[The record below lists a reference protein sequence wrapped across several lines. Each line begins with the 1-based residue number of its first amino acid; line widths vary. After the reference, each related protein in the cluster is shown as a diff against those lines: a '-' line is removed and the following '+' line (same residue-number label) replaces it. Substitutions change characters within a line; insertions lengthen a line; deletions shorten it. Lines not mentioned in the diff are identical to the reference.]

1 LNSNFSVM
9 ITRLKSIP
17 RNILLLATFGLG
29 TILLVSFFGFGS
41 ETVDYN
47 TQVKPILNRKCI
59 TCHGGVKAKGGF
71 SLMTREDALMPTK
84 SGKPA
89 IVPGKPRKSEMY
101 TRLITHDVEQKMPY
115 KKEPLS
121 EKEISIIYNW
131 IDQGATWGTHW
142 AYKAVE
148 NVDIPKPKGSFF
160 GLFAPE
166 KIDWVKNDV
175 DYFIYNRL
183 KKEKLDPSVL
193 ADKNTILRRVSLD
206 LIGMPASSAL
216 KNAFLNDDTPQ
227 SYERLVDSLLASKR
241 YGERWT
247 SLWLDIARYADT
259 KGYERDDKRDI
270 WRYRDWLIK
279 AFNQNM
285 PYDRF
290 LTEQIAGDLLPN
302 ATDEQ
307 IIATAFHRNT
317 LTNDEG
323 GTENEEFRTAAT
335 LDRVNTTW
343 EGLMGTTFACT
354 QCHGHPYDPFKH
366 EEYYQFLAFFNN
378 SRDEDTYEDYPLL
391 RHFGGQDSTD
401 FLVLKNWLEK
411 NATAVETKRVMDL
424 VKMWQPVHYS
434 LATDNYKNAA
444 LYDEKWLGLRQNA
457 STRLKNVN
465 LEGKTKLI
473 TRFNA
478 KQKDGVLTIH
488 LDKADGTILTTIRP
502 TLTTGT
508 TMFEFDLLATKGVHD
523 LYFSYKN
530 KNLKN
535 EKDVGITFD
544 WWAFTE
550 DFPSKNSADYA
561 KMKALY
567 WKLLNANVKT
577 TPVMYENPSDMQRK
591 TNVFERGNWLVKAAE
606 VQPKVPNI
614 FPQLPKDAP
623 QNRLGLAQWLTD
635 KKNPLTART
644 MVNRLWEQLFGN
656 GLVETLED
664 MGTQG
669 FAPTHPELLDWLAYR
684 FMHTHNWDMKKLLKD
699 MVMSATY
706 RQDSKTT
713 PQYLALDPQNKL
725 YARAPRVRLSAE
737 QMRDQALSVSGALS
751 EKMYG
756 ESVMP
761 FQPFGLWQSPWNGDT
776 WKMSEGEDQYRRA
789 VYTYWKRS
797 SPYPSMT
804 TFDGVVREACAARRI
819 RTNTPLQALVTMN
832 DTAFV
837 EASRLLALK
846 VKNETPQYLA
856 SKNTISLSEFDVKA
870 CISKSYELAI
880 GKSIT
885 TTKLES
891 LSKLYERALYQF
903 KKDKNK
909 TCEMVGFEGKDNNP
923 ETAALMVVTNTIF
936 NLDEFVVK
944 N

>member
-1 LNSNFSVM
+1 M

-17 RNILLLATFGLG
+17 RNILLLTVFGLG
-29 TILLVSFFGFGS
+29 TLLLVSFFGFGND
-41 ETVDYN
+41 TIDYN
-47 TQVKPILNRKCI
+47 TQVKPILNKKCI

-71 SLMTREDALMPTK
+71 SLMTREDALMPAK
-84 SGKPA
+84 SGKQA
-89 IVPGKPRKSEMY
+89 IVPFKPQQSEMY
-101 TRLITHDVEQKMPY
+101 TRLKEHDVEQRMPY

-121 EKEISIIYNW
+121 EKEIAIIYNW
-131 IDQGATWGTHW
+131 IDQGAKWGTHW
-142 AYKAVE
+142 AYKTVE
-148 NVDIPKPKGSFF
+148 KVDVPKPKSSFF

-166 KIDWVKNDV
+166 KIDWVQNDV
-175 DYFIYNRL
+175 DYFIFDRL
-183 KKEKLDPSVL
+183 KKEKLGPSVL
-193 ADKNTILRRVSLD
+193 ADKNTILRRLSLD
-206 LIGMPASSAL
+206 LIGMPAPKYL
-216 KNAFLNDDTPQ
+216 QNAFLNDNSPQ
-227 SYERLVDSLLASKR
+227 SYERLVDALLVSKS

-247 SLWLDIARYADT
+247 SMWLDIARYADT
-259 KGYERDDKRDI
+259 KGYERDDKREI

-285 PYDRF
+285 PYNQF

-323 GTENEEFRTAAT
+323 GTDNEEFRTTAT

-354 QCHGHPYDPFKH
+354 QCHGHPYDPIKH

-401 FLVLKNWLEK
+401 FFVLKNWLTQ
-411 NATAVETKRVMDL
+411 NATTAETKRVMDF
-424 VKMWQPVHYS
+424 VKMWQPVFYS
-434 LATDNYKNAA
+434 LQTDSFRNAA
-444 LYDEKWLGLRQNA
+444 LYDEKWLGLRQNSSA
-457 STRLKNVN
+457 RLKKVN

-473 TRFNA
+473 VRLNS
-478 KQKDGVLTIH
+478 KQKDGVWTIH
-488 LDKADGTILTTIRP
+488 LDKKDGSILTTIRP
-502 TLTTGT
+502 TQTQGT
-508 TMFEFDLLATKGVHD
+508 TMFEFDLPATKGVHD

-530 KNLKN
+530 QNLKT
-535 EKDVGITFD
+535 EKDVGLTFD

-550 DFPSKNSADYA
+550 DFPSKNKADYA
-561 KMKALY
+561 KMKTLY
-567 WKLLNANVKT
+567 WKLLNAKVKT
-577 TPVMYENPSDMQRK
+577 TPVMYENPADMHRK

-606 VQPKVPNI
+606 VEAKVPRI
-614 FPQLPKDAP
+614 FPQMPKDAP

-644 MVNRLWEQLFGN
+644 MVNRMWEQLFGN

-664 MGTQG
+664 MGSQG

-684 FMHTHNWDMKKLLKD
+684 FMHTHNWDVKKLLKD

-713 PQYLALDPQNKL
+713 PQYLAQDPQNKL
-725 YARAPRVRLSAE
+725 YARASRVRLTAE
-737 QMRDQALSVSGALS
+737 QMRDQALAVSGALC
-751 EKMYG
+751 EKQYG

-761 FQPFGLWQSPWNGDT
+761 FQPYGLWQSPWNGNT
-776 WKMSEGEDQYRRA
+776 WKKSEGEDQYRRA

-804 TFDGVVREACAARRI
+804 TFDGVAREACAARRI
-819 RTNTPLQALVTMN
+819 RTNTPLQALVVMN

-837 EASRLLALK
+837 EASRMLALK
-846 VKNETPQYLA
+846 VKKEAPQY
-856 SKNTISLSEFDVKA
+856 FDIKR

-880 GKSIT
+880 GRSIT
-885 TTKLES
+885 PNKLES
-891 LSKLYERALYQF
+891 LSKLYDTALIQF

-909 TCEMVGFEGKDNNP
+909 TCDMVGSEGKDNNP
-923 ETAALMVVTNTIF
+923 ETAALVVVANTIF

>member
-1 LNSNFSVM
+1 M

-29 TILLVSFFGFGS
+29 TILLVSFFGFGN
-41 ETVDYN
+41 ETIDYN
-47 TQVKPILNRKCI
+47 TQVKPILNKKCI

-84 SGKPA
+84 SGKQA
-89 IVPGKPRKSEMY
+89 IVPGKPRQSEMY
-101 TRLITHDVEQKMPY
+101 TRLKEHDVEQRMPY

-121 EKEISIIYNW
+121 EKEIAIIYNW

-142 AYKAVE
+142 AYKTVE
-148 NVDIPKPKGSFF
+148 NVEIPKPKASFF
-160 GLFAPE
+160 GLFAPK
-166 KIDWVKNDV
+166 KIDWVQNDV
-175 DYFIYNRL
+175 DYFIFDRL

-193 ADKNTILRRVSLD
+193 ADKNTILRRASLD
-206 LIGMPASSAL
+206 LIGMPAPKYL
-216 KNAFLNDDTPQ
+216 QNAFLNDNTPQ
-227 SYERLVDSLLASKR
+227 AYERLVDSLLASKS

-247 SLWLDIARYADT
+247 SMWLDIARYADT
-259 KGYERDDKRDI
+259 KGYERDDRREI

-401 FLVLKNWLEK
+401 FFALKNWLTQ
-411 NATAVETKRVMDL
+411 NASTAETKRVMDF
-424 VKMWQPVHYS
+424 VKMWQPVFYS
-434 LATDNYKNAA
+434 LQTDSFKNAA
-444 LYDEKWLGLRQNA
+444 LYDEKWLGLRQNSSA
-457 STRLKNVN
+457 RLKKVN

-473 TRFNA
+473 VRLDS
-478 KQKDGVLTIH
+478 KQKDGIWTIH
-488 LDKADGTILTTIRP
+488 LDKKDGQILTTIRP
-502 TLTTGT
+502 TQTKGT
-508 TMFEFDLLATKGVHD
+508 TMFEFDLPATKGVHD
-523 LYFSYKN
+523 LFFSYKN
-530 KNLKN
+530 QNIKN
-535 EKDVGITFD
+535 EKDVGLTFD

-550 DFPSKNSADYA
+550 DFPSKNKADYA

-567 WKLLNANVKT
+567 WKLLNAKVKT
-577 TPVMYENPSDMQRK
+577 TPVMYENPSDMYRK

-606 VQPKVPNI
+606 VEAKVPRI
-614 FPQLPKDAP
+614 FPQMPKDAP

-644 MVNRLWEQLFGN
+644 MVNRMWEQLFGN

-664 MGTQG
+664 MGSQG

-684 FMHTHNWDMKKLLKD
+684 FMHTHNWDVKKLLKD

-706 RQDSKTT
+706 RQDSKTA
-713 PQYLALDPQNKL
+713 PQYLAVDPQNKL
-725 YARAPRVRLSAE
+725 YARASRVRLTAE
-737 QMRDQALSVSGALS
+737 QMRDQALAVSGALC
-751 EKMYG
+751 EKQYG

-761 FQPFGLWQSPWNGDT
+761 FQPYGLWESPWNGDT
-776 WKMSEGEDQYRRA
+776 WQQSKGDDQYRRA

-804 TFDGVVREACAARRI
+804 TFDGVAREACAARRI
-819 RTNTPLQALVTMN
+819 RTNTPLQALVVMN

-837 EASRLLALK
+837 EASRMLALK
-846 VKNETPQYLA
+846 VKKEAPQYFEQ
-856 SKNTISLSEFDVKA
+856 KNVRNTSFFDVKS

-885 TTKLES
+885 PNKLES
-891 LSKLYERALYQF
+891 LSKLYETALIQF

-909 TCEMVGFEGKDNNP
+909 TCDMVGYEGKDNNP
-923 ETAALMVVTNTIF
+923 ETAALVVVANTIF